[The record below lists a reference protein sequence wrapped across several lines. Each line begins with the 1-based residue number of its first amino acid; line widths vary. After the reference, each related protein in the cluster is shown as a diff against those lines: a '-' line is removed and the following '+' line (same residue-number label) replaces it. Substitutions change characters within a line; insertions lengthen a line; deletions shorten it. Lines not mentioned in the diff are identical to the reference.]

1 MIRFIINRLILI
13 TACLFST
20 IHPTQAQE
28 NQLLWKV
35 SGKGLKSPSYL
46 FGTFHIL
53 CDSSIASNPSLVK
66 AMNNAKQL
74 VVEADITNP
83 SFLQEAQQK
92 AVNPGMKNIYKE
104 INPSDYALISQFL
117 TKKYGAGLDQLGV
130 LKPFSLLSMVTLG
143 FVPCEKIFSLETQFI
158 QKMKRNQFP
167 VHGLETAAFQLEL
180 FDGIPLDIQIAEI
193 VRLVQDE
200 KGAEEFKAMATDYL
214 GGNINKLYT
223 ESFKNDMMQ
232 TYQSLLLDDR
242 NKRWIPQLEQHF
254 GSASTFV
261 AVGAAHLPGPLGVVE
276 LLRKKGYKVE
286 PMGM

>member
-20 IHPTQAQE
+20 IHSTQAQE
-28 NQLLWKV
+28 NHLLWKV
-35 SGKGLKSPSYL
+35 SGKDLRSPSYL

-53 CDSSIASNPSLVK
+53 CDSSIASNPSLEK
-66 AMNNAKQL
+66 AMNSTEQL

-117 TKKYGAGLDQLGV
+117 AKKYGAGLDQLGI
-130 LKPFSLLSMVTLG
+130 LKPFSIISMVTLG

-158 QKMKRNQFP
+158 QKMKGRQFP
-167 VHGLETAAFQLEL
+167 IHSLETATFQLEL
-180 FDGIPLDIQIAEI
+180 FDGIPLDIQVAEI

-214 GGNINKLYT
+214 AGNINKLYA
-223 ESFKNDMMQ
+223 ESFKNDMMR
-232 TYQSLLLDDR
+232 TYQSLILDDR
-242 NKRWIPQLEQHF
+242 NARWIPQLEKHF
-254 GSASTFV
+254 SSASTFV
-261 AVGAAHLPGPLGVVE
+261 AVGAAHLPGSLGVVE

-286 PMGM
+286 PVNM